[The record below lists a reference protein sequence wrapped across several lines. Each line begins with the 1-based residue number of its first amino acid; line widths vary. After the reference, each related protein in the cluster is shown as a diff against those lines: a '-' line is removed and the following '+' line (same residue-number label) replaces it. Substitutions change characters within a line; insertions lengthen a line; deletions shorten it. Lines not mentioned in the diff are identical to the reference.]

1 MAFYISIL
9 DTFLT
14 PSYSYALYSD
24 KTDYTG
30 INMRLYDKKIIF
42 ILPMVAAMA
51 AVSGCQP
58 KSAAKDEQPASS
70 ASVKEQN
77 KQKFQ

>member
-1 MAFYISIL
+1 
-9 DTFLT
+9 
-14 PSYSYALYSD
+14 
-24 KTDYTG
+24 
-30 INMRLYDKKIIF
+30 MRLYDKKIIF

-70 ASVKEQN
+70 ASSKRTKTSRSSSDSGKSNSSQIT
-77 KQKFQ
+77 KI

>member
-1 MAFYISIL
+1 
-9 DTFLT
+9 
-14 PSYSYALYSD
+14 
-24 KTDYTG
+24 
-30 INMRLYDKKIIF
+30 MRLYDKKIIF

-70 ASVKEQN
+70 ASSKKNKN